1 MDSHTLSST
10 KRYSQYAQPFCMS
23 IVGSISSIELRDLLL
38 SLIALVVAFSVLM
51 NGKSIPGL
59 EIVLII
65 TVGVGT
71 GFFLHEMA
79 HKFVALH
86 FGYFAEYRANM
97 MGLIIAVAA
106 SFVGFIFAAPG
117 AVMISKPNAP
127 QEFYMQDPF
136 GQEELKREIKRETL
150 WISLAGPMTNIV
162 LVIFF
167 FLAQMFGPSSGLAAQ
182 AANFA
187 LFINL
192 TLAAFNLLPFGPLDG
207 KKIFDSNRMVWLLVG
222 LPTILLA
229 LPVYF
234 GMI

>member
-1 MDSHTLSST
+1 
-10 KRYSQYAQPFCMS
+10 MS
-23 IVGSISSIELRDLLL
+23 IAGSISSIELRDLLI

-71 GFFLHEMA
+71 GFLLHEMA

-127 QEFYMQDPF
+127 QQFYMQDPF

-192 TLAAFNLLPFGPLDG
+192 ILAAFNFLPFGPLDG
-207 KKIFDSNRMVWLLVG
+207 KKIFDSNRIVWIVVG

-229 LPVYF
+229 LPVYLR
-234 GMI
+234 MI